1 MIWQIVKALAFAA
14 VLIYAAVMDV
24 RTRTIQTRIHV
35 LLFFVG
41 LIGVDASSVWGAFL
55 TFLPMFA
62 GGMLTGGIGGGDI
75 KGAAMCGWVL
85 QGLNGI
91 YAVLTGMVTSLV
103 SMPVIHKIKKE
114 DMRATFPFFPFLA
127 LGGIAVQILILII

>member
-14 VLIYAAVMDV
+14 VMIYAAVMDV

-55 TFLPMFA
+55 TFLPGLKRHICSVNRHGHISCIHA
-62 GGMLTGGIGGGDI
+62 G
-75 KGAAMCGWVL
+75 
-85 QGLNGI
+85 
-91 YAVLTGMVTSLV
+91 Y
-103 SMPVIHKIKKE
+103 P
-114 DMRATFPFFPFLA
+114 
-127 LGGIAVQILILII
+127 

>member
-1 MIWQIVKALAFAA
+1 
-14 VLIYAAVMDV
+14 
-24 RTRTIQTRIHV
+24 
-35 LLFFVG
+35 
-41 LIGVDASSVWGAFL
+41 
-55 TFLPMFA
+55 
-62 GGMLTGGIGGGDI
+62 
-75 KGAAMCGWVL
+75 MCGWVL

>member
-14 VLIYAAVMDV
+14 VMIYAAVMDV

-55 TFLPMFA
+55 TF
-62 GGMLTGGIGGGDI
+62 
-75 KGAAMCGWVL
+75 L